1 MCLTT
6 QERRLARDRGMS
18 EGKKSDFK
26 NNNKS
31 FDRRKK
37 TGTTNEIITNEVINV
52 NLNKNYSIV
61 IPVFEIYNK
70 KLFIAMRI

>member
-18 EGKKSDFK
+18 EGKKSDLK
-26 NNNKS
+26 KNNKS